1 MTTKT
6 NLQDVL
12 ETIRITAGEMGCS
25 LDQITPKV
33 LKAAA
38 SEIDDQDVSRQLC
51 ESADDMDRPV
61 GLSDVS
67 LSLQQW
73 GVR

>member
-1 MTTKT
+1 MTI

-12 ETIRITAGEMGCS
+12 ETIRITAGKQNCDPDG
-25 LDQITPKV
+25 LTPAV
-33 LKAAA
+33 IRLAA
-38 SEIDDQDVSRQLC
+38 EQIDDADVSRRLA

-61 GLSDVS
+61 TLSDVAAS
-67 LSLQQW
+67 LRMW